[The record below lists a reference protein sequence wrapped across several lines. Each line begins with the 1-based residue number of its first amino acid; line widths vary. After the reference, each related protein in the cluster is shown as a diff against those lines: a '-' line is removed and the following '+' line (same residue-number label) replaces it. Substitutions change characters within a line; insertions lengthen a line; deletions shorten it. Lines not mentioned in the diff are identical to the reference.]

1 MNADAKILQIM
12 LSLRPALTTVNAPG
26 ALARFLAHMY
36 VHGRMKIDEEDIFKS
51 RIAAA
56 VNVGLGVLVEHQS
69 EQDWRLTDT
78 GRAFVE
84 ANSLFSDIIQS
95 EPSAPFVQPSSFM
108 PADLAALAFP
118 DESLADLKFRLLTDL
133 TRLRSMAVGRLDMTD
148 AERAM
153 LTTLEGQVAQQ
164 WFSS

>member
-51 RIAAA
+51 RIAVA

-95 EPSAPFVQPSSFM
+95 EPSAPFVQPS
-108 PADLAALAFP
+108 
-118 DESLADLKFRLLTDL
+118 
-133 TRLRSMAVGRLDMTD
+133 DM
-148 AERAM
+148 
-153 LTTLEGQVAQQ
+153 
-164 WFSS
+164 

>member
-36 VHGRMKIDEEDIFKS
+36 VHRRMKIDEEDIFKS
-51 RIAAA
+51 RIAVA
-56 VNVGLGVLVEHQS
+56 VNAGLGVLVERQS

-84 ANSLFSDIIQS
+84 ANSLAI
-95 EPSAPFVQPSSFM
+95 
-108 PADLAALAFP
+108 
-118 DESLADLKFRLLTDL
+118 
-133 TRLRSMAVGRLDMTD
+133 D
-148 AERAM
+148 AI
-153 LTTLEGQVAQQ
+153 
-164 WFSS
+164 